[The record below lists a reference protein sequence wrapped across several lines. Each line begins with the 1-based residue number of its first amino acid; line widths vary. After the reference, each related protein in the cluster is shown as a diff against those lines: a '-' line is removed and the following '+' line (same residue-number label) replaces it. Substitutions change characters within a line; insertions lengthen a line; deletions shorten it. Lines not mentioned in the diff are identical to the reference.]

1 MARWALPQLRDTSKP
16 LGEAVEMFVN
26 GLYTIG
32 LNTRTVKAYR
42 SALNSF
48 ASSAGWEKPAR
59 EVSVD
64 DYMEWLSK
72 MKKAGKD
79 FSETTLHYYSI
90 FVRRFLKW
98 IGVDGDIPAVPGS
111 RKGFSEALSWADIE
125 RLMENSRDLLD
136 LLIVSL
142 LAETGLRASELL
154 SLRVSDIDFAEGRV
168 RVTGKYGKQR
178 IVFLGPISRL
188 VLYEYTA
195 RTGKRPGDNIV
206 DISYQALYK
215 RLKRLALKAGIPQ
228 EKVRPHILRHTF
240 ATEALRRGMNMSAL
254 QKLLG
259 HNDIKVTQLYLHLT
273 MDDVKREYEKT
284 FNPYQQQWTPWTPIT
299 HAYNPQYNTPYP
311 QPQYNPQYQPW
322 INPNTRRGKR

>member
-1 MARWALPQLRDTSKP
+1 MARWALPQLRDSSKP
-16 LGEAVEMFVN
+16 LVEAIDMFVN

-32 LNTRTVKAYR
+32 LNSKTIKAYR

-48 ASSAGWEKPAR
+48 ASFAGREKPVR
-59 EVSVD
+59 EVTVD
-64 DYMEWLSK
+64 DYMAWLSH
-72 MKKAGKD
+72 MKKTRRD
-79 FSETTLHYYSI
+79 ISESTLHYYSI

-98 IGVDGDIPAVPGS
+98 AGVNDDIPVVPGS
-111 RKGFSEALSWADIE
+111 RRGFSEALNWAEVEKLI
-125 RLMENSRDLLD
+125 ENSRDLLD

-154 SLRVSDIDFAEGRV
+154 SLKVSDIDFAEGRV

-188 VLYEYTA
+188 ALYEYIV
-195 RTGKRPGDNIV
+195 RTGKTPGDKVIE
-206 DISYQALYK
+206 ISYQALYK
-215 RLKRLALKAGIPQ
+215 RMKSLALKAGIPR

-240 ATEALRRGMNMSAL
+240 ATEALRRGMNISAL

-259 HNDIKVTQLYLHLT
+259 HNDIKITQLYLHLT

-284 FNPYQQQWTPWTPIT
+284 FNQQWTPWTPIIHT
-299 HAYNPQYNTPYP
+299 YNQPYNTPYP

-322 INPNTRRGKR
+322 INQNTRRGKR